1 MKLVFRI
8 SEDDSEIYQLNYGI
22 EYLGLEKVIWFQKVK
37 YADSKSSTY
46 LRDTSLKIKKY
57 TLLTRRKG
65 K

>member
-37 YADSKSSTY
+37 YADSKSKQEFHVPT
-46 LRDTSLKIKKY
+46 
-57 TLLTRRKG
+57 
-65 K
+65 